1 MFRNTPRRN
10 ATEGLKQDVSDDKT
24 VENNDNDYTY
34 KQGVMFGND
43 GLSYSSK
50 MLKECARKI
59 QKSTDEGHVPIMQV
73 ISFEHDYL
81 KEKVSYQMI

>member
-1 MFRNTPRRN
+1 MEIEDYVSQYTPRRN

-59 QKSTDEGHVPIMQV
+59 QNRPMKDTCLLCKS
-73 ISFEHDYL
+73 L
-81 KEKVSYQMI
+81 VSNTTI

>member
-1 MFRNTPRRN
+1 SREDATEALEIEDYVSQYTPRRN

-73 ISFEHDYL
+73 IS
-81 KEKVSYQMI
+81 